1 MSRIGLLFSF
11 LLLSPALPAQDV
23 QQVFG
28 EGMASYR
35 AGDFEAAIQNFRQV
49 VSLAPDQLV
58 ALELLND
65 SQDALLELMVAGG
78 EFETFALEIIEAAS
92 EAGREA
98 IRDGDAAIEAASGC
112 FSDSY
117 GDRARAIFQ
126 LGARFGPFA
135 ATPLVAELAS
145 PDEGRRLGANYALS
159 RLGSEVVEPLLAASH
174 STNVEVRL
182 GCLLV
187 FAQLED
193 PRTGARIADL
203 AANDDDGSVRAM
215 AAKLVGGR
223 ASDLLFAQGLAYA
236 SNGAAGL
243 SLAENHGVLWDVS
256 GATLSF
262 HEVPYSLV
270 PLELAKQCF
279 LRSSELGNHHAG
291 VELAHAY
298 ASEIAILAGL
308 VANGDDSFEEALHAQ
323 KAAALT
329 LGGSVLDGALR
340 KAVAI
345 GGNAVAIELI
355 ALLDG
360 PGKVPSAGLNAALAS
375 GSPGVRTAAAI
386 AKAGMG
392 AHDRVVAAALAQA
405 MSLDAAR
412 VVHIIDPVEAR
423 ASTLASNLEDAG
435 VTVTRASSG
444 ADGLVN
450 MHLGTAADAVVVAD
464 PLSDL
469 YAHRVVSEI
478 QRDLRNVDT
487 AIFVLGNDS
496 TADIDGAGIFQKAR
510 HVAIPGIKG
519 LILINFIGVILAQ
532 MKGGSEFVLATKAGH
547 VSTGLSGT
555 PWTGQTVR
563 ENVDR
568 SLKLLKTDYV
578 DLVQLH
584 AFDVESPLPDDV
596 VEALLEA
603 GYTDLF
609 WAHAPATPAK
619 RHRIVE
625 ANRRGRVIVGLDS
638 IHLVRALS
646 DQATAAG
653 ITVPVRVEIDTGL
666 RRTGVTAEQAL
677 EVARAVATEPEV
689 LLMDEPCS
697 ALDPIATAQVEEL
710 IDELRTNYSVV
721 IVTHSM
727 QQAAR
732 VSQKTAFFHL
742 GNLVEYG
749 ETSQIFTNP
758 VDSRTESYI
767 TGRIG

>member
-11 LLLSPALPAQDV
+11 LVLAPALPAQDV
-23 QQVFG
+23 QQAFG

-98 IRDGDAAIEAASGC
+98 IRDGDAVTEAASGC

-145 PDEGRRLGANYALS
+145 QDEGRRLGANYALS
-159 RLGSEVVEPLLAASH
+159 RLGSEIVEPLLAASH

-193 PRTGARIADL
+193 PRTAARIADL
-203 AANDDDGSVRAM
+203 ALHDEDGSVRAM
-215 AAKLVGGR
+215 AAKLGGGS
-223 ASDLLFAQGLAYA
+223 ASDLLFSQGLAYV

-243 SLAENHGVLWDVS
+243 SPAENHGVLWDVS

-262 HEVPYSLV
+262 YEVPYSLV
-270 PLELAKQCF
+270 PLELAKHCF
-279 LRSSELGNHHAG
+279 LRSSELGNPHAG

-308 VANGDDSFEEALHAQ
+308 VADGDDSFEDSLHAQ

-360 PGKVPSAGLNAALAS
+360 PGKVPSAGLDAALAS
-375 GSPGVRTAAAI
+375 GSPGVRSAAAI

-392 AHDRVVAAALAQA
+392 AHDPVVAAVLAQA
-405 MSLDAAR
+405 MNLDAAR
-412 VVHIIDPVEAR
+412 VVHIIDPVDER

-496 TADIDGAGIFQKAR
+496 TADIDGAEIVESLDSGSVTSAFSDLDAR
-510 HVAIPGIKG
+510 RAGYLATAAAAARAMATVAAHGGASGHCGAIAEATGREDAVAIPAMAALGWAG
-519 LILINFIGVILAQ
+519 GVLDGTSLEAVIAESSRSSEARVAAADALA
-532 MKGGSEFVLATKAGH
+532 VLASRTGAEVNSQVLESAMTEGNVALAASCARALGAAAAGH
-547 VSTGLSGT
+547 V
-555 PWTGQTVR
+555 P
-563 ENVDR
+563 
-568 SLKLLKTDYV
+568 
-578 DLVQLH
+578 
-584 AFDVESPLPDDV
+584 AMV
-596 VEALLEA
+596 VA
-603 GYTDLF
+603 G
-609 WAHAPATPAK
+609 
-619 RHRIVE
+619 
-625 ANRRGRVIVGLDS
+625 
-638 IHLVRALS
+638 
-646 DQATAAG
+646 
-653 ITVPVRVEIDTGL
+653 
-666 RRTGVTAEQAL
+666 
-677 EVARAVATEPEV
+677 
-689 LLMDEPCS
+689 
-697 ALDPIATAQVEEL
+697 
-710 IDELRTNYSVV
+710 
-721 IVTHSM
+721 
-727 QQAAR
+727 
-732 VSQKTAFFHL
+732 
-742 GNLVEYG
+742 
-749 ETSQIFTNP
+749 
-758 VDSRTESYI
+758 
-767 TGRIG
+767 